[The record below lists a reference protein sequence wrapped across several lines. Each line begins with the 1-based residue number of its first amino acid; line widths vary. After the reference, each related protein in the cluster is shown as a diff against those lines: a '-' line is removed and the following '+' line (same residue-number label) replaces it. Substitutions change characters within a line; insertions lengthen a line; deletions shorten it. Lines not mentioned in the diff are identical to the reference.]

1 MSGGHGAIAPIERAG
16 ARVFS
21 LIDAAAVDV
30 TLAGGK
36 FRALSTPHQTTRVP
50 LPSHEWRC

>member
-30 TLAGGK
+30 TLAGK

>member
-30 TLAGGK
+30 TLAGK
-36 FRALSTPHQTTRVP
+36 FRALSTSHQTTRVP